1 MVKKSELLGRVNEG
15 TGHTKGKDSGGGRGI
30 VASSIPLKKIKTCRR
45 IDWWALERALD
56 ELEEK
61 LKKTK

>member
-1 MVKKSELLGRVNEG
+1 M
-15 TGHTKGKDSGGGRGI
+15 
-30 VASSIPLKKIKTCRR
+30 ASSIPLKKIKTCRR
-45 IDWWALERALD
+45 IDWWALERAFD

>member
-1 MVKKSELLGRVNEG
+1 
-15 TGHTKGKDSGGGRGI
+15 

-45 IDWWALERALD
+45 LDWWALERAIG

-61 LKKTK
+61 LEKTKEQIMD